1 MKALIAT
8 AMAGAGL
15 AMIGTGPAAA
25 APNDGTWDIEAYDDC
40 MRKTVRDADLCC
52 IQSGGL
58 PGADKETG
66 CHAPPAAAVSEA
78 EVRAPQWLPPGLT
91 DQLQPATTATEVLL
105 PDVLFPA
112 G

>member
-1 MKALIAT
+1 MRARTAAALV
-8 AMAGAGL
+8 GVGL
-15 AMIGTGPAAA
+15 AMSGTVPATA
-25 APNDGTWDIEAYDDC
+25 APNDNTWDIESYDDC

-52 IQSGGL
+52 IQSGGI

-66 CHAPPAAAVSEA
+66 CHAPPAAVSEA
-78 EVRAPQWLPPGLT
+78 QTGAPQWLPPNLT
-91 DQLQPATTATEVLL
+91 DQLQPAPEVLL